1 MNNEYVKNVH
11 SDEVSSMSCEMSKER
26 LTSDQ
31 FQNNDPTRTDK
42 KYPEKRALSRLLE
55 RERHMTSRLA
65 IIG

>member
-1 MNNEYVKNVH
+1 MNNEYVKNVN

-31 FQNNDPTRTDK
+31 CQNNDPSRTDK
-42 KYPEKRALSRLLE
+42 KYPEKRVLSRLLE

>member
-1 MNNEYVKNVH
+1 MNNEYVKNVN

-26 LTSDQ
+26 VTSDQ
-31 FQNNDPTRTDK
+31 FQNNDPSRTDK
-42 KYPEKRALSRLLE
+42 KYPEKRVLSRLLE

>member
-31 FQNNDPTRTDK
+31 FQNNDPSQTDK
-42 KYPEKRALSRLLE
+42 KYPEKRVLSRLLE

>member
-31 FQNNDPTRTDK
+31 FQNNDPSRTDK
-42 KYPEKRALSRLLE
+42 KYPEKKSTLPFA
-55 RERHMTSRLA
+55 
-65 IIG
+65 